1 MNIKVFISILI
12 IYMTLYVVA
21 ILLNVSYM
29 EDIIKLM
36 ITTIKYNIEIDKHFY
51 NKVLLDTKVIII
63 LGVFLGIFSIAL
75 VLVPVIPI
83 CYYIFLIRKLE
94 YFNKLYENILENHNN
109 E

>member
-1 MNIKVFISILI
+1 MSVYITILVI
-12 IYMTLYVVA
+12 CMTLYIVA
-21 ILLNVSYM
+21 ILINITYV

-36 ITTIKYNIEIDKHFY
+36 TINIKYNIEIDKHFY

-63 LGVFLGIFSIAL
+63 LGMFLGIFSIAL

-94 YFNKLYENILENHNN
+94 YFNKLYGNIFENYDNK
-109 E
+109 

>member
-1 MNIKVFISILI
+1 MSVYITILVI
-12 IYMTLYVVA
+12 CMTLYIVA
-21 ILLNVSYM
+21 ILINITYV

-36 ITTIKYNIEIDKHFY
+36 TTNIKYNIEIDKHFY
-51 NKVLLDTKVIII
+51 NKVLLDTKIIII
-63 LGVFLGIFSIAL
+63 LGVFLGIFSIVL

-94 YFNKLYENILENHNN
+94 YFNKLYGNILENHNN

>member
-1 MNIKVFISILI
+1 MRIYIAILI
-12 IYMTLYVVA
+12 IYMPLYIVATLINISYV
-21 ILLNVSYM
+21 

-36 ITTIKYNIEIDKHFY
+36 TTNIKYNIEIDKYFY
-51 NKVLLDTKVIII
+51 NKILLGTKVIII
-63 LGVFLGIFSIAL
+63 LGGFLGIFSIVL

-83 CYYIFLIRKLE
+83 CYYIFFIRKLE